1 MLKSLDISTNGIGNE
16 GAVALAKALALNA
29 SLTSLDLHACAIGD
43 EVSAGVIHTLRIT

>member
-43 EVSAGVIHTLRIT
+43 EVSVGVIHTLRIT